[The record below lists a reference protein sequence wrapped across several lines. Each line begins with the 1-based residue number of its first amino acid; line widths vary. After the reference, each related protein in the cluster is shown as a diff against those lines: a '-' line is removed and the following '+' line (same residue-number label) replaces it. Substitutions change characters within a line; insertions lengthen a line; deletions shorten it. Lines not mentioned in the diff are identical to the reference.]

1 MELSDLLEQMDRA
14 AANLSKLESVWE
26 RAQAFIPEGP
36 ALGSPVEYDDLG
48 RAWSD
53 LIQGLP
59 PIDGW
64 TITEDLPDV
73 AAIGEAFL
81 EYAEI
86 GEPPTAVWEEATRP
100 ERDLRD
106 YRYRLNTARRRA
118 TRRRLEELMAVV
130 DAAIAQVVSDSEAL
144 PPNDRV
150 ESDHAQL
157 VVDSVAEIDRLMGA
171 AAERTGRWSELRRHL
186 HFGEAHDWTDIA
198 TFDWPTIRPDIEAA
212 GFADTD
218 PLPVAGIDL
227 GEAAGGTLTG
237 SVTTALDWS
246 SLDDEG
252 FERLLFNL
260 LRAFD
265 DHSNVK
271 SLTKTN
277 APDRARDLSF
287 DRRIQASTGLVRN
300 ERVLVQAKHW
310 LTKSVSHHEIA
321 QAVTTAEGWT
331 PSFDVVIV
339 ATSGRF
345 TTEAVNWADKRSTAG
360 KRPDVE
366 LWPDS
371 ELEALLARHPGIAI
385 AHGLMSREPDPPP
398 STAG

>member
-64 TITEDLPDV
+64 TITEEYPDARGDRRSLPGVRRDWG
-73 AAIGEAFL
+73 AACGRC
-81 EYAEI
+81 
-86 GEPPTAVWEEATRP
+86 GKKPPDQP
-100 ERDLRD
+100 RDLRD

-118 TRRRLEELMAVV
+118 TRRRLEGLMAVV
-130 DAAIAQVVSDSEAL
+130 EAAIAQVVRDSEAL

-186 HFGEAHDWTDIA
+186 HFGETHDWTDIA

-246 SLDDEG
+246 SL
-252 FERLLFNL
+252 
-260 LRAFD
+260 
-265 DHSNVK
+265 
-271 SLTKTN
+271 
-277 APDRARDLSF
+277 
-287 DRRIQASTGLVRN
+287 
-300 ERVLVQAKHW
+300 
-310 LTKSVSHHEIA
+310 
-321 QAVTTAEGWT
+321 
-331 PSFDVVIV
+331 
-339 ATSGRF
+339 
-345 TTEAVNWADKRSTAG
+345 
-360 KRPDVE
+360 
-366 LWPDS
+366 
-371 ELEALLARHPGIAI
+371 
-385 AHGLMSREPDPPP
+385 
-398 STAG
+398 